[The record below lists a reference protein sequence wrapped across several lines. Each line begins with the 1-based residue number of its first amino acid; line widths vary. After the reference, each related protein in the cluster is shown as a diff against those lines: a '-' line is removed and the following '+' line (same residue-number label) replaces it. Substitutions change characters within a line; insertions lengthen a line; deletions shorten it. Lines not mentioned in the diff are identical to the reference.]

1 MSPLPPRPHPP
12 GAVTVLVTRRI
23 KPGHESAFEAA
34 MVQMM
39 VAAES
44 FPGHLGG
51 HLVRPGAEAGEDGT
65 PDGGEGNLYH
75 VIFAFDSQ
83 AHLAAW
89 QDSPVRG
96 LGLKAVAPHT
106 MGEQQ
111 MRQVSGLAHWFAEPK
126 GPPQAPPPRWKVAV
140 VTWLGIFPTVLMLF
154 LTVVPLMADWP
165 LVPRTMVVTALVV
178 LIMTWGVAPQL
189 TKWLRPWLHP
199 RPPGQAN

>member
-1 MSPLPPRPHPP
+1 MNSPLASPHPQ
-12 GAVTVLVTRRI
+12 GAVTVLVTRRVR
-23 KPGHESAFEAA
+23 PGHEADFEAA
-34 MVQMM
+34 MLQMM

-51 HLVRPGAEAGEDGT
+51 HLVRPGEDATSG
-65 PDGGEGNLYH
+65 DANVYH
-75 VIFAFDSQ
+75 VIFAFDTQ

-89 QDSPVRG
+89 QSSPVRG

-106 MGEQQ
+106 EGEQQ
-111 MRQVSGLAHWFAEPK
+111 VRQLTGLAHWFAEPK

-178 LIMTWGVAPQL
+178 LIMTWVVAPQL
-189 TKWLRPWLHP
+189 TRWLRPWLHP
-199 RPPGQAN
+199 KPGNLAG

>member
-51 HLVRPGAEAGEDGT
+51 HLVRPGAEAGEDGP

-83 AHLAAW
+83 EHLAAW